1 MARRVQTGTGML
13 RPTAF
18 IRTMV
23 DSATTR
29 PFWTALLDMKH
40 DRMYF
45 ARLAAQQPTV
55 APAPVEVF
63 PQQAPSRAA

>member
-1 MARRVQTGTGML
+1 MARAVQTSIGML

-23 DSATTR
+23 DSATVR

-40 DRMYF
+40 DRTRF
-45 ARLAAQQPTV
+45 AGLAAQVP
-55 APAPVEVF
+55 APAPAQVF